1 MAPGRAPLNALRQ
14 FSRVAHFL
22 KDWPGTV
29 LKWVICYS
37 DTGRIAIQLKTPTT
51 TVIYRARPPPLHHVP
66 RSHERPNCGL
76 YMVKS
81 ALCTPRTFCVLTGAP
96 TVGRAP
102 KNIRSAVN
110 ESLRNSP
117 PQCQELL
124 QINAQKRNS
133 ATVGDSWPFFL
144 RADRE
149 GRSAGFKRF
158 VAGCKPQKFTQIK
171 EVPMCRLVL
180 ADCSQPSHVDAIH
193 TPYILRCKSEERLYL
208 WRSSSQWNFSL
219 LREEQC
225 NIFHEQINP

>member
-1 MAPGRAPLNALRQ
+1 M
-14 FSRVAHFL
+14 
-22 KDWPGTV
+22 
-29 LKWVICYS
+29 
-37 DTGRIAIQLKTPTT
+37 
-51 TVIYRARPPPLHHVP
+51 IYRPPPHVP

-117 PQCQELL
+117 PQGQEIL
-124 QINAQKRNS
+124 QTNAQKTNS
-133 ATVGDSWPFFL
+133 ATVGDSWPLFFL
-144 RADRE
+144 RADAAVRRD

-171 EVPMCRLVL
+171 EVQMCRLVL
-180 ADCSQPSHVDAIH
+180 ADCSQPSHVDALH
-193 TPYILRCKSEERLYL
+193 TPYIL
-208 WRSSSQWNFSL
+208 W
-219 LREEQC
+219 
-225 NIFHEQINP
+225 